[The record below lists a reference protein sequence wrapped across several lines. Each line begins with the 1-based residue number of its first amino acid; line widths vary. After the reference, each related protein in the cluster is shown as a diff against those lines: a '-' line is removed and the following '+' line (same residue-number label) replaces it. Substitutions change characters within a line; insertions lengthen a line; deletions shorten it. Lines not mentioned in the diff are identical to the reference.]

1 MADRADAGSPCMHAQ
16 WPQLCPCLWDPMDY
30 SPPGSS
36 VHGTDSPGKNTGWV
50 AMPSPGD
57 LPDPGAEPGSLS
69 VYPHWQA
76 GSLPLAPPGKPLRK
90 SLGLL

>member
-1 MADRADAGSPCMHAQ
+1 MHAQ

-57 LPDPGAEPGSLS
+57 LPDPGAELTSLMS
-69 VYPHWQA
+69 PASASRFFTMSAAWEA
-76 GSLPLAPPGKPLRK
+76 
-90 SLGLL
+90 LG